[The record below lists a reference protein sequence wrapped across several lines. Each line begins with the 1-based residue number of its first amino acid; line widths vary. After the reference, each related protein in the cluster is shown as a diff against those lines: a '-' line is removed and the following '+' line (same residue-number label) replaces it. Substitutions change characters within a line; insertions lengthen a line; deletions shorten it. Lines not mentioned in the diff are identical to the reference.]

1 MFILKIQVDFFSDF
15 CHHGLAMQK
24 IEKWKI
30 GELSL
35 SLDELARLFLEGNNR
50 EWANVFKHFREE
62 AQKILSKTEF
72 DLNALW
78 KLVANIK
85 NCFSESQYFAYVV
98 LRNDDSE
105 ERLKLDHDFFL
116 VRSRLL
122 EILKDLERQARESI
136 H

>member
-1 MFILKIQVDFFSDF
+1 
-15 CHHGLAMQK
+15 MQK

-30 GELSL
+30 EELSL

-50 EWANVFKHFREE
+50 EWANVFRHFGEE

-85 NCFSESQYFAYVV
+85 NCFSESQYFVHVV
-98 LRNDDSE
+98 LWNDDSE
-105 ERLKLDHDFFL
+105 EKTKIDRDFFL
-116 VRSRLL
+116 VRSRLV
-122 EILKDLERQARESI
+122 EILKDLEHQARERI